1 MNQEVD
7 IELLINLVR
16 LKEYLYD
23 KGHKYY
29 KDAVRKENAWE
40 EIAETLNSTSEI
52 CEKIWKSLKDKYTR
66 ERKKYQPSGSC
77 PSETPWPWY
86 IDLNFLD
93 EFIQQR
99 KRNIST
105 RNNDVS
111 SMYKTFGDKLIV
123 EQEGHYA
130 DGHYADSAH
139 IADKCIMDITPTM
152 PISPTVRIKFN
163 RDTTPTAPTSPTNA
177 QGTQRRMGPHRR
189 RTLRRQ
195 RPHRRQVYKGH
206 NADNAHIADGH
217 YTDSVHIVD
226 SCIRDTSPNFFLW
239 TQRRLCQNRRLIE
252 V

>member
-123 EQEGHYA
+123 EQEVGDAEYSEGSFLSDNEVSRSYA
-130 DGHYADSAH
+130 EVSNTPCSSVRSQSPKESLMPVAKRNKTATLKKREDVETKILETLNSINAKPAVAESHFGNLVSVELSQIEDRSKRNKIKQQIMNLIY
-139 IADKCIMDITPTM
+139 IA
-152 PISPTVRIKFN
+152 
-163 RDTTPTAPTSPTNA
+163 
-177 QGTQRRMGPHRR
+177 Q
-189 RTLRRQ
+189 
-195 RPHRRQVYKGH
+195 
-206 NADNAHIADGH
+206 
-217 YTDSVHIVD
+217 
-226 SCIRDTSPNFFLW
+226 
-239 TQRRLCQNRRLIE
+239 
-252 V
+252 